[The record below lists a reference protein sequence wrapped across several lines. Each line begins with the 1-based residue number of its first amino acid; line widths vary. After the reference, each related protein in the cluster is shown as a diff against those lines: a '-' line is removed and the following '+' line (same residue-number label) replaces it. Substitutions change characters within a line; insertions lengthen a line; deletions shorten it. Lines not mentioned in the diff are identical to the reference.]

1 MRITFCTLGCKLNFA
16 ESSAIGKALLG
27 LGHVRAKQGETAD
40 VVVLNTCSVTDAAD
54 HKGRQAIHRLRRQHP
69 QAVLIVTGCY
79 AALKGQEIM
88 AMPEVDYVVGANEKD
103 RVVEIV
109 ERLDE
114 GCSLDEGL
122 RIKDE
127 RRNSADSDFSA
138 PNTAGE
144 APASS
149 VIAGEDACAPGQS
162 AGETPA
168 SPGALQH
175 GAAWRP
181 HLLEGDTRQESFFPA
196 CSWDDRT
203 RCFLKVQ
210 DGCNYFCTYCT
221 IPLARGR
228 SRNASIADIV
238 AQAEQALRD
247 GAREIV
253 LTGVNIGDFGR
264 STSER
269 FIDLLRA
276 LDALDEGLRIK
287 DERLNSSD
295 LDVSASN
302 VHTAGE
308 TPASPLPPC
317 PLPPSSQAVRGS
329 VPASPVGSPSSCVL
343 HPVFD
348 YRIRISSCEPNLLT
362 DEVIDF
368 VANSKHFAPHF
379 HIPLQSGNNE
389 MLKIM
394 HRHYDRELFAER
406 VAHIRER
413 MPNAFIGV
421 DCMVGVR
428 GETEERWED
437 YLAFVKQLDVSQLHV
452 FTYSERANTRMLEM
466 DLYVVPKKERERR
479 SKILH
484 AVSAEKLQAFYAKH
498 QGEEAMVLWEGK
510 KEDGM
515 MAGFTENYIKVHAP
529 YDKAKVNTFEVVRI

>member
-1 MRITFCTLGCKLNFA
+1 MRIAFCTLGCKLNFA

-88 AMPEVDYVVGANEKD
+88 AMPEVDYVVGANEKEK
-103 RVVEIV
+103 VVEIV
-109 ERLDE
+109 ET
-114 GCSLDEGL
+114 LDEGL

-127 RRNSADSDFSA
+127 RRDSVLDEGLRIKDERRDSSDYENADTKVTS
-138 PNTAGE
+138 P
-144 APASS
+144 SS
-149 VIAGEDACAPGQS
+149 CVLHPSSSKD
-162 AGETPA
+162 
-168 SPGALQH
+168 
-175 GAAWRP
+175 
-181 HLLEGDTRQESFFPA
+181 SFFPA

-238 AQAEQALRD
+238 AQAEQALRE
-247 GAREIV
+247 GAKEIV

-264 STSER
+264 STGER
-269 FIDLLRA
+269 FIDLLKA
-276 LDALDEGLRIK
+276 LD
-287 DERLNSSD
+287 RLETLPNPPLKGGSRDDSSY
-295 LDVSASN
+295 S
-302 VHTAGE
+302 E
-308 TPASPLPPC
+308 TSETK
-317 PLPPSSQAVRGS
+317 VI
-329 VPASPVGSPSSCVL
+329 SPSSCVL
-343 HPVFD
+343 YPSSKP
-348 YRIRISSCEPNLLT
+348 YRLRISSCEPNLLT

-379 HIPLQSGNNE
+379 HIPLQSGNDE

-466 DLYVVPKKERERR
+466 DLYVVPNKERERR

-484 AVSAEKLQAFYAKH
+484 AVSDEKLQAFYAKH
-498 QGEEAMVLWEGK
+498 RGEEATVLWEGK
-510 KEDGM
+510 REDGM

-529 YDKAKVNTFEVVRI
+529 YDKAKVNTFERVRI